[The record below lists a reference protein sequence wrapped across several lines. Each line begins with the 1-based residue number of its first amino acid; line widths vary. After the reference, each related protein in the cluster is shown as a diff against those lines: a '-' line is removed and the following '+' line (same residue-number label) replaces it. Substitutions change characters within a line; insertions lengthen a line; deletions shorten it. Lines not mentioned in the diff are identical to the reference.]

1 MGRPRDLE
9 KHRYWGAQIRAWQRS
24 GLTQAEF
31 CRRQEIGRRLFRS
44 WKRRLEVGQPE
55 QEAPARFVAVTVRRE
70 PEVNTM
76 RPPVTAALT
85 VVTGSG
91 YRIEVGDGFT
101 PATLTSL
108 LATLG
113 GA

>member
-1 MGRPRDLE
+1 VDLSTYCFGNHNMLRHGRVQ
-9 KHRYWGAQIRAWQRS
+9 HHM
-24 GLTQAEF
+24 
-31 CRRQEIGRRLFRS
+31 
-44 WKRRLEVGQPE
+44 
-55 QEAPARFVAVTVRRE
+55 QEAPARFVAVTVRPE

-76 RPPVTAALT
+76 RPWAGAALT